1 MSFINIVMLPDFIS
15 VISDGQITTNELLTQ
30 SHFKKFES
38 NPNGFVVGITG
49 FELITNNIRKKFY
62 YQPNLSFE
70 DAELLLRNE
79 LEKYKNKQVVFGLN
93 ISFNAMIAVF
103 PLAAPSLPRANSFH
117 VENQTIS
124 EQNYEKS
131 AVLSLV
137 PDDINFNPNQ
147 IITDNLHKTNNIS
160 PVFQIQTLQRNA
172 LYKVAD
178 QSKTVNKV
186 IFQEIIQAKT
196 TDRRQ

>member
-1 MSFINIVMLPDFIS
+1 
-15 VISDGQITTNELLTQ
+15 
-30 SHFKKFES
+30 
-38 NPNGFVVGITG
+38 
-49 FELITNNIRKKFY
+49 
-62 YQPNLSFE
+62 
-70 DAELLLRNE
+70 
-79 LEKYKNKQVVFGLN
+79 
-93 ISFNAMIAVF
+93 MIAGF
-103 PLAAPSLPRANSFH
+103 PLAAPFLPRAISFH

-147 IITDNLHKTNNIS
+147 IITDNLYKINNIS

>member
-62 YQPNLSFE
+62 YHPNLSFE

-79 LEKYKNKQVVFGLN
+79 LEKYKNKQVIFRQN
-93 ISFNAMIAVF
+93 ISFNAIIAGF
-103 PLAAPSLPRANSFH
+103 PLAAPSLPRAISFH
-117 VENQTIS
+117 IENQTIS

-147 IITDNLHKTNNIS
+147 IITDNLYKTKNIS

>member
-79 LEKYKNKQVVFGLN
+79 LEKYKKKQVIFGQN
-93 ISFNAMIAVF
+93 ISFNAMIAGF
-103 PLAAPSLPRANSFH
+103 PLAAPFLPRAISFH

-147 IITDNLHKTNNIS
+147 IITDNLYKTRIVKLS
-160 PVFQIQTLQRNA
+160 
-172 LYKVAD
+172 
-178 QSKTVNKV
+178 
-186 IFQEIIQAKT
+186 
-196 TDRRQ
+196 